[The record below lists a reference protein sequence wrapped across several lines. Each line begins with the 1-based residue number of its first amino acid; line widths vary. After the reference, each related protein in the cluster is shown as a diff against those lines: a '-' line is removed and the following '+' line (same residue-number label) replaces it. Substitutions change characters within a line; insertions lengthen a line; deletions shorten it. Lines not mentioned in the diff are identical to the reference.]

1 MSGLMEDMKRKIDDL
16 GKRLDQMD
24 IHNQVHG
31 AAVWRQG
38 SCCCHVVG
46 AAEEWVIT
54 HRIAVLKGAQLT
66 AVVATEL
73 KGPSSKYLQQLS
85 SSLLH
90 WVAATQCNGPACNCY
105 GVVDKYR
112 ARSLFDSDSTTV

>member
-46 AAEEWVIT
+46 AAEEW
-54 HRIAVLKGAQLT
+54 AQLT